1 MKILSKQTLKWKTN
15 WKISFISFNEK
26 GWINVRRRHFRLF
39 KNSETDFVE
48 KKQKQKQTTRINK
61 IRFRFPSQ
69 HQLRLPDRVII
80 KRHLLQLLVQNY
92 FKSSK
97 IYFEKQE
104 TFERFKNIRLFN
116 QRGRK
121 TKKGWKQKVRWFL
134 KNEIHN

>member
-39 KNSETDFVE
+39 KNSETDFAE
-48 KKQKQKQTTRINK
+48 KKQKQTTRINK

-80 KRHLLQLLVQNY
+80 KRHLLQLLIQNY

-121 TKKGWKQKVRWFL
+121 TKKRWKQKVRWFL